1 MVAALFLAFAGRDA
15 GFADSHGSS
24 SLRSAYPQVMQP
36 EYNFNHCRNHQAG
49 SAERMVPAIVLIA
62 VGAIFLLHNLHIFYA
77 QELFRYWPAILIAV
91 GVVKLVD
98 SPDNGG
104 RVGGGV
110 LVGLG
115 AVFLAQSLGYLDIR
129 IWDLWPAI
137 LIAVGV
143 AMLFNT
149 DLSAH
154 IGIREIRNDRW
165 GYSKESAVFS
175 GGKRVIVDQNFKKAK
190 FDAVFGGYE
199 IDMRR
204 ANIEGDSAVLDLNAV
219 FGGIE
224 VKVPESW
231 SVVIKGAGVFG
242 GYVDSTSQPDPRI
255 YPNPKVLVCKGG
267 AVFGGVEIKN

>member
-1 MVAALFLAFAGRDA
+1 
-15 GFADSHGSS
+15 
-24 SLRSAYPQVMQP
+24 MQP
-36 EYNFNHCRNHQAG
+36 EYDYRQYRRPDAG
-49 SAERMVPAIVLIA
+49 AAERMVPAIVLIA
-62 VGAIFLLHNLHIFYA
+62 IGAIFLLHNLHLFYA
-77 QELFRYWPAILIAV
+77 QELFRFWPAILIAV

-98 SPDNGG
+98 SQDGRG

-137 LIAVGV
+137 LIAVGI
-143 AMLFNT
+143 ALLFET
-149 DLSAH
+149 DLAAH
-154 IGIREIRNDRW
+154 IGVKEIRNDRW
-165 GYSKESAVFS
+165 GFSKESAVFS
-175 GGKRVIVDQNFKKAK
+175 GGRRVIVDQNFQRAK
-190 FDAVFGGYE
+190 FDAVFGGFE
-199 IDMRR
+199 VDMRR
-204 ANIEGDSAVLDLNAV
+204 AQIAGDSAVLDLNAV

-231 SVVIKGAGVFG
+231 RVVIKGAGVFG

-255 YPNPKVLVCKGG
+255 YPHPKVLVCKGG

>member
-1 MVAALFLAFAGRDA
+1 MQPDYDFRQYRRHDA
-15 GFADSHGSS
+15 GA
-24 SLRSAYPQVMQP
+24 
-36 EYNFNHCRNHQAG
+36 
-49 SAERMVPAIVLIA
+49 AERMVPAIVLIA
-62 VGAIFLLHNLHIFYA
+62 IGAIFLLHNLHIFYA
-77 QELFRYWPAILIAV
+77 QELFRYWPGILVAV

-98 SPDNGG
+98 SPDNRG

-129 IWDLWPAI
+129 LWDLWPAI

-154 IGIREIRNDRW
+154 IGIKNIRNDRW

-175 GGKRVIVDQNFKKAK
+175 GGKRAIVDQNFRRAK
-190 FDAVFGGYE
+190 FDAVFGGFE
-199 IDMRR
+199 IDLRR
-204 ANIEGDSAVLDLNAV
+204 AQIVEDSAVLDLNAV

-224 VKVPESW
+224 VKIPESW
-231 SVVIKGAGVFG
+231 SVVMKGAGVFG
-242 GYVDSTSQPDPRI
+242 GYVDSTTQPDPRI
-255 YPNPKVLVCKGG
+255 YPNPKLLICKGG